1 MNKLLA
7 LTLTATLALPVAAI
21 AAAPQ
26 PHVRGTVSAIN
37 DKSMTVHTTDGQDV
51 TLTLNSMT
59 HFVTI
64 TKSSLSA
71 VNQNTYIGTATK
83 DVGSQLVALEVV
95 VFPNAMRGAGEGHY
109 GWDPLPDTTLSGG
122 NKVASTMTNGTVSAA
137 TTDGAAGKVNS
148 TMTNGTVST
157 DTNAGDVK
165 QLTVTYT
172 GGEQHILVPPTAPIV
187 LIAPGSMSDV
197 TKGDAVVVTEAK
209 GSGSP
214 AAAGVAVGVNGVV
227 PPM

>member
-1 MNKLLA
+1 MSKLTG
-7 LTLTATLALPVAAI
+7 LTLAAALSLPVAAI

-26 PHVRGTVSAIN
+26 PHVRGTVSAIG
-37 DKSMTVHTTDGQDV
+37 DGSMTVHTTDGQDV
-51 TLTLNSMT
+51 TLTLNNMT

-71 VNQNTYIGTATK
+71 IDQNTYIGTATK

-109 GWDPLPDTTLSGG
+109 GWDPLPDTTLAGG
-122 NKVASTMTNGTVSAA
+122 GKVASTMTNGTVSAA
-137 TTDGAAGKVNS
+137 TTGGAAGKVNS

-157 DTNAGDVK
+157 DTGVGNAK
-165 QLTVTYT
+165 ELTVTYK

-197 TKGDAVVVTEAK
+197 AKGDAVVVTEAK
-209 GSGSP
+209 SSGTP
-214 AAAGVAVGVNGVV
+214 VAAGVAVGVDGVV